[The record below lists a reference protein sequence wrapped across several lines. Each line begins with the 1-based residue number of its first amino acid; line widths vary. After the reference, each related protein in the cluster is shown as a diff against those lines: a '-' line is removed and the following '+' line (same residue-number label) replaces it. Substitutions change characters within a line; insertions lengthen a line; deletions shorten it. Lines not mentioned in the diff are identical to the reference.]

1 MTNKIAMTL
10 DIFISKSM
18 LLIHMNLI
26 LYSLF
31 IILKIQKDPIV
42 GYNELVE
49 KDSKENTIIY
59 QSFF

>member
-1 MTNKIAMTL
+1 MTL